1 MSPEKTFPLQDVK
14 VIDIGTLFAGPWIA
28 TYMADFGA
36 DVVKIEH
43 IHFRKISE
51 EVAHTIHF
59 ALSQQTY
66 IKVKKDQK
74 YTMFGTN
81 LYSIPS
87 H

>member
-43 IHFRKISE
+43 PKGDSLRN
-51 EVAHTIHF
+51 F
-59 ALSQQTY
+59 AS
-66 IKVKKDQK
+66 KKDRVSLWWKFAGRNKKSVTCNISKKEGQ
-74 YTMFGTN
+74 
-81 LYSIPS
+81 
-87 H
+87 